1 MMRGESTPTALGV
14 QSFLAAPA
22 RLLPLPTFVT
32 RGLLAEQKTA
42 LALETQAAAI
52 LWRHYL
58 ATSVGGTPCK
68 FLRMSTS
75 MQKDFGS

>member
-52 LWRHYL
+52 LWRI
-58 ATSVGGTPCK
+58 
-68 FLRMSTS
+68 
-75 MQKDFGS
+75 